1 MQFPRSIIYIF
12 VFIIIIG
19 LFSYL
24 GAYDYILKDDF
35 YKGMFTS
42 LASAILLT
50 LIIFLALRPRV
61 SIAPAIAKRM
71 DKSGEEFF
79 TFKFINTSLF
89 AAFDVHI
96 EAYVCYETA
105 AVDNGRGLNVST
117 KKVPLR
123 RSKWIHLS
131 SWKVVRDKTLH
142 APHCVKVSTVIGEL
156 ENKSY
161 VKNLDKEIDNNSH
174 YIELRVTL
182 KHAFSNLS
190 STYRKRYSTVK
201 CIKKG
206 DFEFGNSFKI
216 V

>member
-1 MQFPRSIIYIF
+1 M
-12 VFIIIIG
+12 FI
-19 LFSYL
+19 
-24 GAYDYILKDDF
+24 
-35 YKGMFTS
+35 S
-42 LASAILLT
+42 LSSAVLLT
-50 LIIFLALRPRV
+50 LLIFLALRPRV
-61 SIAPAIAKRM
+61 AIAPTIAKRTTF
-71 DKSGEEFF
+71 DNEDYY

-131 SWKVVRDKTLH
+131 GWKHVRQNTLH
-142 APHCVKVSTVIGEL
+142 APHCVKVSTQIDEIDD
-156 ENKSY
+156 SSFI
-161 VKNLDKEIDNNSH
+161 KNLQEEIDNNSH

-182 KHAFSNLS
+182 KHSFSNLS

-206 DFEFGNSFKI
+206 DFQFGNSFKI

>member
-1 MQFPRSIIYIF
+1 MQFPRSIIYILSTLITI
-12 VFIIIIG
+12 VL
-19 LFSYL
+19 LFYF
-24 GAYDYILKDDF
+24 GVIEYILRDQF
-35 YKGMFTS
+35 YKGVFTS

-50 LIIFLALRPRV
+50 FLIFLILRPRV
-61 SIAPAIAKRM
+61 SISPQIALRK
-71 DKSGEEFF
+71 DSVAKEYY

-89 AAFDVHI
+89 SAFDVHI
-96 EAYVCYETA
+96 EAYVCYETG
-105 AVDNGRGLNVST
+105 AVDNGKGLNVST

-131 SWKVVRDKTLH
+131 SWRHVIQDTLH
-142 APHCVKVSTVIGEL
+142 APHCVKVSTNIREELDDSFVIDL
-156 ENKSY
+156 K
-161 VKNLDKEIDNNSH
+161 KEIDNNSH
-174 YIELRVTL
+174 YIELRITL

-201 CIKKG
+201 CIVEG